1 MKMIDVL
8 PSPKSPEFL
17 GGKIYFHVLLSPSI
31 IERLKMTAHV
41 RGYKPGPFLEE
52 LLDNVLPKKVKSK
65 VIKRTPAKI
74 TMIRAKEYK

>member
-1 MKMIDVL
+1 MNAIDVL

-17 GGKIYFHVLLSPSI
+17 GGKIYFHVLLSPTI

-52 LLDNVLPKKVKSK
+52 LLNNVLPKKVRTKT
-65 VIKRTPAKI
+65 IKRQPAKI
-74 TMIRAKEYK
+74 SLVRSKESR